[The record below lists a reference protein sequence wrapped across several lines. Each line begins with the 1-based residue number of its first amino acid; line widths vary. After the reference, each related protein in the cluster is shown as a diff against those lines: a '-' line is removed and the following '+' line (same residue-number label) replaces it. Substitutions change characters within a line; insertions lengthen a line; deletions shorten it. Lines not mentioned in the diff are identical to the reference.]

1 MNFHS
6 PGSQTIPSVVGP
18 PHDMYSGMHA
28 AADHT
33 MGHVSSGMVHEKTDW
48 MWGLWLKSDSNFL
61 YHR

>member
-1 MNFHS
+1 LNFHS

-33 MGHVSSGMVHEKTDW
+33 MGHVSSGMVHEKTD
-48 MWGLWLKSDSNFL
+48 
-61 YHR
+61 